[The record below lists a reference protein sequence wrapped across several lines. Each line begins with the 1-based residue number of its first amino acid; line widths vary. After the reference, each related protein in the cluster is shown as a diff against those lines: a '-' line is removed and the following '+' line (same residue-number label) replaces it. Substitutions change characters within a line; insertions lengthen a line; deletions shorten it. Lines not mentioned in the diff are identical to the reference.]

1 MYKRTRLCFCIAVF
15 FNLLSTSAEDI
26 ELPQGGK
33 IAIGL
38 LEKLHTAHEVAIN
51 QKAQEDLFLSLPLS
65 APDQLNSV
73 TVANTTAVTSPNKVR
88 LRKVRTA
95 ASSSPLERRATQ
107 CDGELWQEGQDPCE
121 GRENEPGYVACYPA
135 CQFTRDVSMSTT
147 TLNIIEL
154 ICRT

>member
-1 MYKRTRLCFCIAVF
+1 MWKLACLCFCIAVV
-15 FNLLSTSAEDI
+15 FNGLSTLADEI

-38 LEKLHTAHEVAIN
+38 LEKLHAAHEVAMN

-73 TVANTTAVTSPNKVR
+73 TVANTTAVTSPNKAR
-88 LRKVRTA
+88 LRKVRIA
-95 ASSSPLERRATQ
+95 ASNITLERRATQ

-135 CQFTRDVSMSTT
+135 CQFTQDVSRITT
-147 TLNIIEL
+147 TLTMLEL
-154 ICRT
+154 KCCA